1 MVIFYLKWYISFSDQ
16 LELLIWNGDKDE
28 KILVVLTNTARYG
41 AKNEATGLWLS
52 EATEFVKELIHA
64 GYGIDYVSPRG
75 GYVPIDPRSLKNAY
89 VNEDVFAFYN
99 SKDFRDRALAN
110 SLQPSDIDASN
121 YTAVYYTGGH
131 GVVWDFPENKAL
143 QAISREIYERD
154 GYVTSVCHGLAGLLS
169 IKTSDNNYLISG
181 KTLTGFTETEEIL
194 SGKNRLVPFGT
205 EKEAKKRGAKFVK
218 KRAFSSFAVQ
228 DGHLITGQ
236 NPMSGQ
242 AVAKCLLKNL
252 KASLSCPR

>member
-1 MVIFYLKWYISFSDQ
+1 MK
-16 LELLIWNGDKDE
+16 
-28 KILVVLTNTARYG
+28 KILVVLTNTAKYG
-41 AKNEATGLWLS
+41 TKNEATGLWLS
-52 EATEFVKELIHA
+52 EATEFVKELIQA
-64 GYGIDYVSPRG
+64 GYEIDYVSPRG

-89 VNEDVFAFYN
+89 VNESVFAFYN
-99 SKDFRDRALAN
+99 SEDFQNRALAD
-110 SLQPSDIDASN
+110 SLKPSEINASD
-121 YTAVYYTGGH
+121 YLAIYYTGGH
-131 GVVWDFPENKAL
+131 GVVWDFPDNKDL
-143 QAISREIYERD
+143 QAISREIYEQG
-154 GYVTSVCHGLAGLLS
+154 GYVTSVCHGLAGLLN
-169 IKTSDNNYLISG
+169 IKTSDGSYLISG

-205 EKEAKKRGAKFVK
+205 EKEARKRGAKFVK

-252 KASLSCPR
+252 SSY